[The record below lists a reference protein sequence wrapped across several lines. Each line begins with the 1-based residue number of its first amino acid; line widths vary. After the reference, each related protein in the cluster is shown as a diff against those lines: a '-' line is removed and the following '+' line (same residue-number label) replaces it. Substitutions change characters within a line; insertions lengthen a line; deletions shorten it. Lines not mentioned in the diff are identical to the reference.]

1 MAAYGTMDSAILG
14 LPYGLADDVY
24 IDSYPCTAAVTPG
37 RPVYQTPGTVS
48 SVHPTYVG
56 GDVFMGIAVDS
67 QISHVGDVGTYA
79 KYDVVNILKRGM
91 IWVQAATTV
100 SGVAPV
106 AAYATSA
113 GVFSTTSGG
122 NYNIGAM
129 FRTNQTTTSGLV
141 LLEVNGIKLV
151 A

>member
-14 LPYGLADDVY
+14 LPYGLADDAY

-56 GDVFMGIAVDS
+56 GDVFMGIAVAS
-67 QISHVGDVGTYA
+67 QISHDADVGTYA
-79 KYDVVNILKRGM
+79 AYDVVNILKRGM

-100 SGVAPV
+100 SGSPV

-113 GVFSTTSGG
+113 GLFSTTSGG
-122 NYNIGAM
+122 NYNIGGM
-129 FRTNQTTTSGLV
+129 FRTTQTTTSGLV